1 MANERLTEDIVRTHF
16 REDPLFKSIRLEEQR
31 SFSRGARPRCG
42 GAPDWDYME
51 RFVKGL
57 SYSANL

>member
-16 REDPLFKSIRLEEQR
+16 REEDPLFKSIRLEEQW
-31 SFSRGARPRCG
+31 SYSRNVARLRM
-42 GAPDWDYME
+42 A

-57 SYSANL
+57 SYSANF